1 MEIGRT
7 HGAVDQVL
15 LDGRDLGKVDLNA
28 HIAAGNHDAVGHG
41 QNLVDV
47 VDALLVLDLRDDA
60 DLGVVLVQ
68 DVADI
73 HNVLRVAGKAG
84 GDQVKA
90 LLDAKQNIARV
101 ALAHIRH
108 GQMHAGNVDALLG
121 LDDAVIADR
130 ADNVGVAD
138 LVNAQLDQTVV
149 QHDPAT
155 GLDVVGQLLVSDG
168 ADFVRALYAAGGQGE
183 LAFSNIAADPR
194 FLIMYA
200 IAFVLL
206 YLGIKKQYEPLLLV
220 PIAFGVLL
228 ANFPGGDMG
237 VVQADENG
245 MVMVNGVMKN
255 IWEMPL
261 HEIAHEL
268 GLMNFIYYM
277 LIKTGFLPP
286 IIFMG
291 VGALTDFGPM
301 LRNLRL
307 SIFGAAAQL
316 GIFAVLLVS
325 ILMGFTP
332 KEAASL
338 GIIGGADGP
347 TAIFT
352 TIKLA
357 PHLLGPI
364 AIAAYSYMALVPVIV
379 PLVVRLW
386 CTKKE
391 LSINMK
397 EQEKKYPSKTEI
409 KNLRVL
415 KIIFPI
421 ACTTIVALF
430 VPSAVPLI
438 GMLMFGNLVKEI
450 GSNTSRLFDAASNS
464 IMNAATIFLGISVGA
479 TMTTDAFLNWTT
491 IGIVI
496 GGFLA
501 FALSISGGIFFVKIF
516 NLFTKKKINPLIGA
530 TGLSAVPMASRVA
543 NEIALKYDPKNHVL
557 QYCMASNISGVIGS
571 AVAAGVLI
579 SFLG

>member
-1 MEIGRT
+1 ME
-7 HGAVDQVL
+7 
-15 LDGRDLGKVDLNA
+15 
-28 HIAAGNHDAVGHG
+28 
-41 QNLVDV
+41 
-47 VDALLVLDLRDDA
+47 
-60 DLGVVLVQ
+60 
-68 DVADI
+68 DI
-73 HNVLRVAGKAG
+73 FER
-84 GDQVKA
+84 
-90 LLDAKQNIARV
+90 
-101 ALAHIRH
+101 
-108 GQMHAGNVDALLG
+108 
-121 LDDAVIADR
+121 
-130 ADNVGVAD
+130 
-138 LVNAQLDQTVV
+138 
-149 QHDPAT
+149 
-155 GLDVVGQLLVSDG
+155 
-168 ADFVRALYAAGGQGE
+168 LYDMT
-183 LAFSNIAADPR
+183 AFSNIIAEPQ

-200 IAFVLL
+200 IAFILL
-206 YLGIKKQYEPLLLV
+206 YLGIKKKYEPLLLI

-228 ANFPGGDMG
+228 ANFPGGEMG

-245 MVMVNGVMKN
+245 MVMVNGALKN

-261 HEIAHEL
+261 HEIAHDL

-316 GIFAVLLVS
+316 GIFTVLLVA

-364 AIAAYSYMALVPVIV
+364 AIAAYSYMALVPVII
-379 PLVVRLW
+379 PLVVKIW
-386 CTKKE
+386 C
-391 LSINMK
+391 INMK
-397 EQEKKYPSKTEI
+397 EQEKKYPSSVEI

-415 KIIFPI
+415 KIVFPI
-421 ACTTIVALF
+421 VVTTVVALF

-438 GMLMFGNLVKEI
+438 GMLMFGNLIKEI
-450 GSNTSRLFDAASNS
+450 GSDTSRLFDAASNS
-464 IMNAATIFLGISVGA
+464 IMNAATIFLGLSVGA
-479 TMTTDAFLNWTT
+479 TMTTEAFLNWTT

-501 FALSISGGIFFVKIF
+501 FALSISGGILFVKLV

-579 SFLG
+579 SFLQ